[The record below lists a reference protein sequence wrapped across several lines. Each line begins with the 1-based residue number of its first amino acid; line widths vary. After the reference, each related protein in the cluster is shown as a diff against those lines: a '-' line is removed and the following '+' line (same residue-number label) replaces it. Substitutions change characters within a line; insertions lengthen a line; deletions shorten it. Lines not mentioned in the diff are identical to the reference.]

1 MSKKSVPGDGTNG
14 CGTKGGGLYG
24 AHFAVPEAQNSV
36 SLMRS
41 LINLTRSLRT
51 AHTA

>member
-24 AHFAVPEAQNSV
+24 AHFAVPESQSSAG
-36 SLMRS
+36 LMRS
-41 LINLTRSLRT
+41 FINLTRFLRT